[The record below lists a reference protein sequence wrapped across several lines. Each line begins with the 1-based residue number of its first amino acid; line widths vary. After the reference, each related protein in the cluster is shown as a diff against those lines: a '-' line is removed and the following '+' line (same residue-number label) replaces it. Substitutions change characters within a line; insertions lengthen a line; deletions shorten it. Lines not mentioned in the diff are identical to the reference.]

1 MELNFKNPILKKYI
15 LLIFLLNF
23 GIGIAQTEFPFYEQ
37 IAFDFYQSKLID
49 SFPTKK
55 KVKVYPYVMDFH
67 PSRGNFYRPN
77 CLGID
82 WKKSNPF
89 KEIKEYVESQ
99 LQIDSDRFE
108 LDFSNLDKKKF
119 KVKKRGKGNYPRLHI
134 TAPHKEIDG
143 TERIFVNIHETH
155 EYLYVTYHLEF
166 NDKGELIDWC
176 RTYDEVIRT
185 Y

>member
-1 MELNFKNPILKKYI
+1 MELNFKNPILKKYM

-134 TAPHKEIDG
+134 TAPNKEIDR

>member
-1 MELNFKNPILKKYI
+1 MKKAL
-15 LLIFLLNF
+15 LLIFLLNC
-23 GIGIAQTEFPFYEQ
+23 GIGISQTEFPFYEQ

-99 LQIDSDRFE
+99 LNIDSDRFE
-108 LDFSNLDKKKF
+108 LDFSNVDKKKF
-119 KVKKRGKGNYPRLHI
+119 KVKKRGKGTYPRMHI

-143 TERIFVNIHETH
+143 NGRIFVNIHETH
-155 EYLYVTYHLEF
+155 E
-166 NDKGELIDWC
+166 
-176 RTYDEVIRT
+176 
-185 Y
+185 

>member
-1 MELNFKNPILKKYI
+1 
-15 LLIFLLNF
+15 
-23 GIGIAQTEFPFYEQ
+23 
-37 IAFDFYQSKLID
+37 
-49 SFPTKK
+49 
-55 KVKVYPYVMDFH
+55 MDFH

-99 LQIDSDRFE
+99 LNIDSDRFE
-108 LDFSNLDKKKF
+108 LDFSNVDKKKF
-119 KVKKRGKGNYPRLHI
+119 KVKKRGKGTYPRMHI

-143 TERIFVNIHETH
+143 TERILVNIHETH
-155 EYLYVTYHLEF
+155 EYLYITYHLEF
-166 NDKGELIDWC
+166 NDKGEIIDWC
-176 RTYDEVIRT
+176 RAYDEVIRT